1 MRELSIVIGFSLLE
15 GFVERQPL
23 SFPPPLI
30 FPKNLSPLFFLF
42 PVDGMESL
50 SIEEA
55 HFFRHFLHF
64 PAKKKALQRVSAS
77 RSSALPRPL
86 CSARESIYITRAGSI
101 YRSYSVFHGRIPF
114 VSPVHALIIPRTS
127 LSCHPL
133 PVRGPHANAR
143 RGETR
148 AGGRADSIIAA
159 LHRDNNRRVVA
170 ACNRSAED
178 MTERARESD
187 REKQCEPHKPP

>member
-1 MRELSIVIGFSLLE
+1 VIRCRLRE
-15 GFVERQPL
+15 R
-23 SFPPPLI
+23 
-30 FPKNLSPLFFLF
+30 FL
-42 PVDGMESL
+42 
-50 SIEEA
+50 
-55 HFFRHFLHF
+55 HFQHFLHF
-64 PAKKKALQRVSAS
+64 PAKKKMLFPARVS

-86 CSARESIYITRAGSI
+86 CAARESIYITRAGSI

-133 PVRGPHANAR
+133 LVRRPHANAR
-143 RGETR
+143 RAETR

-170 ACNRSAED
+170 ACNRSAKD
-178 MTERARESD
+178 MNGRARAIARNNASRINRRD
-187 REKQCEPHKPP
+187 